1 MSDRTFLQHDGTPI
15 KNPQERATMQV
26 IESRLDGMAVDL
38 SEIKTELRTVAAGME
53 RVIRLEEGRRQHED
67 ALSRA
72 FERIGDHEKRIIA
85 VETEMPM
92 MKMVRGWVITGVIG
106 VVGILGVSV
115 ITMVMAVGAK

>member
-1 MSDRTFLQHDGTPI
+1 
-15 KNPQERATMQV
+15 MQV

-67 ALSRA
+67 ALGRA
-72 FERIGDHEKRIIA
+72 FNRIEDHEKRIIA

-92 MKMVRGWVITGVIG
+92 MKMVRGWVITGVLG